1 MSSIKT
7 SLNLGQRSIAARDR
21 IVERT
26 GGNTTDA
33 VNSALVIADTMWD
46 LSDNGR
52 LTVIR
57 PDGTQVLVVL
67 P

>member
-1 MSSIKT
+1 M
-7 SLNLGQRSIAARDR
+7 NLSDRAGVARDR
-21 IVERT
+21 IAGRT
-26 GGNTTDA
+26 GGNTTDII
-33 VNSALVIADTMWD
+33 NSALVVLDTVWE

-52 LTVIR
+52 LTVVR